1 MESQSKHDLLQSFC
15 EAHHGIHVMDQLSGI
30 GSIEWRL
37 QSLKI
42 GFRKHLKNMEP
53 ANPLRHWLEKKKIS
67 DSPHFILPRLE
78 KSEFLMELEKQG
90 KKNKNKNVKKF
101 LKEKFL
107 EFHNQEKQP
116 PKKLVMYQTLA
127 KRNKDNSTALFRQ
140 SSRRAKKM
148 IQWRLNVAFTRNK
161 CKCELPFNRGHLN
174 TCEILEGNEDVLDHC
189 LN

>member
-127 KRNKDNSTALFRQ
+127 KRNKDNST
-140 SSRRAKKM
+140 
-148 IQWRLNVAFTRNK
+148 
-161 CKCELPFNRGHLN
+161 FNRGHLN
-174 TCEILEGNEDVLDHC
+174 TCEILEGNEDYKKLVNSQEYSRECQQIGTEINYGYTVLDHC